1 MINDTSSS
9 VSCCKNTNNSLAI
22 QRFFP
27 NRKRKFPK
35 SPCPIL
41 RATSSIKNRKNYDF
55 LYYIPNFAK
64 FTLQNTANINIFFIF
79 FAKSLQESRKEYTF
93 AVYYNNS
100 TPQQ

>member
-35 SPCPIL
+35 SPSPIL
-41 RATSSIKNRKNYDF
+41 RVPSSIKNRKNYDF
-55 LYYIPNFAK
+55 LYYTPNFAK
-64 FTLQNTANINIFFIF
+64 STLQNGANVNIFLHF
-79 FAKSLQESRKEYTF
+79 FCKKLAGIQKRIYFCSVLQ
-93 AVYYNNS
+93 
-100 TPQQ
+100 Q